1 MIASW
6 DACFALILPK
16 RQKGLRQGGSWRRNN
31 STVTKPRLEFEDLTK
46 SYQLFVRSQPKCL
59 FLFGH
64 IRTIYLFGSISWN
77 MIQPIPNHL
86 ILSLSY
92 QIWFGQYWIIHPYY
106 IIILSMSYYHLI
118 NNIRSISDVVIH
130 ILSSVFGLYWIVL
143 STLFGQTQYLVKL
156 LLGSCWNEL
165 GIIWNPAF
173 NAKNICVRDH

>member
-46 SYQLFVRSQPKCL
+46 SYQLSVRSQPKCS
-59 FLFGH
+59 FLFGQ

-77 MIQPIPNHL
+77 MIRPIPNHL

-92 QIWFGQYWIIHPYY
+92 QIWFGQYR
-106 IIILSMSYYHLI
+106 IILSLLYHHLI
-118 NNIRSISDVVIH
+118 HVLLSPYQWYSVHIRSSNPHLILGVRFVPNHVVH
-130 ILSSVFGLYWIVL
+130 IVRSNTVFG
-143 STLFGQTQYLVKL
+143 
-156 LLGSCWNEL
+156 
-165 GIIWNPAF
+165 
-173 NAKNICVRDH
+173 